1 MQALKSRAAPCIVV
15 CYRHILATMGLR
27 MDAISMLWMLVSAV
41 IRKLVV
47 SLYWPRTSGR
57 EICLPVTI
65 QERCPSASSVAVSD
79 DGILTFFYFDG
90 QTSIRVRDIA
100 SPRASFPTTW
110 IHCSILNARHFHGIS
125 RRAPYCACVTHHSH
139 DCAMLA
145 IENTHSS
152 AAPES
157 SRTVNFLW
165 VVSNRPPL
173 VTAKSC

>member
-1 MQALKSRAAPCIVV
+1 
-15 CYRHILATMGLR
+15 
-27 MDAISMLWMLVSAV
+27 MLWMLASAV

-57 EICLPVTI
+57 EICLPATI
-65 QERCPSASSVAVSD
+65 QERCPSASSFAVNNT
-79 DGILTFFYFDG
+79 GILTFFYFDG
-90 QTSIRVRDIA
+90 QTRIRVRDLA
-100 SPRASFPTTW
+100 SPRASFPATW

-125 RRAPYCACVTHHSH
+125 SRTPYCACVYHHSR
-139 DCAMLA
+139 DCAVLA

-157 SRTVNFLW
+157 LRTVNFLG

-173 VTAKSC
+173 VTTKVC

>member
-1 MQALKSRAAPCIVV
+1 MQALKSRASPCIVV

-27 MDAISMLWMLVSAV
+27 MDAISMLWMLASAV

-57 EICLPVTI
+57 EVCFPATI
-65 QERCPSASSVAVSD
+65 QQRCPSASSVAVSD
-79 DGILTFFYFDG
+79 A
-90 QTSIRVRDIA
+90 A
-100 SPRASFPTTW
+100 SVTLHPSSTSFPATW
-110 IHCSILNARHFHGIS
+110 IYCSILNARHFHGIS
-125 RRAPYCACVTHHSH
+125 RRAPHGACVSHHSH

-157 SRTVNFLW
+157 SRTVNLLG

-173 VTAKSC
+173 VTAKVCQSGTPATIRVVG